1 MGALERL
8 LDGMWHDCLHDW
20 VSLQC
25 LFDLFIFYCSFL
37 SRLCRCTLVYVV
49 HWWHFCS
56 SGTGNVQVGPVGQ
69 LNVGDD
75 QIPDLSEPLR
85 ETLPDP
91 IRKRH
96 LLQHGLGF
104 GHALQRKLD
113 LEDEQLDKRVVLL
126 AGERQLLLLFRAF
139 KRVLRI

>member
-1 MGALERL
+1 
-8 LDGMWHDCLHDW
+8 MWDDCLHDW

-25 LFDLFIFYCSFL
+25 LFDLLVFYCSFL
-37 SRLCRCTLVYVV
+37 SRLCRCCTLVFVIY
-49 HWWHFCS
+49 WRHFCG
-56 SGTGNVQVGPVGQ
+56 SGTGYVQVGSVGQ

-96 LLQHGLGF
+96 LLQHGLGL
-104 GHALQRKLD
+104 GHALQRKLN

-126 AGERQLLLLFRAF
+126 ASERQLLLLFRAF
-139 KRVLRI
+139 E